1 MQREVHEFFP
11 GWYYIT
17 YNVYFDI
24 LAFQTNVSA
33 LPEGMKH

>member
-11 GWYYIT
+11 WMYYAA

-24 LAFQTNVSA
+24 LAFPTNVSA

>member
-1 MQREVHEFFP
+1 MHRNVHEFFSLDDMN
-11 GWYYIT
+11 
-17 YNVYFDI
+17 NVYFDI